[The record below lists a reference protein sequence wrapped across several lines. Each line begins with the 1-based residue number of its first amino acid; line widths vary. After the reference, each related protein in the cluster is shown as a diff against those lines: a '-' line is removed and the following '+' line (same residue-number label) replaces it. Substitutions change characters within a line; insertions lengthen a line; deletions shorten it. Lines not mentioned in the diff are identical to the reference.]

1 MWDVWK
7 DGHGSKLIP
16 LMPNNR
22 GIKRAYILKKN
33 LNSPFSKSF
42 EIYTQ
47 VRDHKKEGQ
56 VFLCSVLELCPY
68 LL

>member
-1 MWDVWK
+1 M
-7 DGHGSKLIP
+7 P
-16 LMPNNR
+16 LLL
-22 GIKRAYILKKN
+22 GIKGINFDPGPSFQTSHIWFPLKN

-56 VFLCSVLELCPY
+56 VFLCSILELCPY

>member
-1 MWDVWK
+1 M
-7 DGHGSKLIP
+7 P
-16 LMPNNR
+16 LLL
-22 GIKRAYILKKN
+22 GIKDIN
-33 LNSPFSKSF
+33 FDPCPSFQTSHIWFPFNDLNSPFSKSF